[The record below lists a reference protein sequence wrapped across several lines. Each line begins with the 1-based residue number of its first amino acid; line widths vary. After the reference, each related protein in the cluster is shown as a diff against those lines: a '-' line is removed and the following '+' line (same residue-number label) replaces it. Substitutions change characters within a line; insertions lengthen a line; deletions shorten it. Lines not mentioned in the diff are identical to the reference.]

1 MKINLWYSKSMSQ
14 WRWTLVEEWRN
25 GVTKTEQHSGQQ
37 PMLRDAMED
46 VAKTVEYMLECKD
59 RGDQLSG
66 RASRLHRGCHW
77 FEPGISH
84 INNRKTEDVYCFT
97 MDRIKVRC
105 RSCGKELEG
114 HPSKTVSCGC
124 PNMAT
129 IRGDKISAVDLSE
142 VVMLNFNQPK
152 DKKGVLTQQ
161 DIEWQEQ
168 RRQRKVRKLDFEVK

>member
-1 MKINLWYSKSMSQ
+1 
-14 WRWTLVEEWRN
+14 
-25 GVTKTEQHSGQQ
+25 
-37 PMLRDAMED
+37 
-46 VAKTVEYMLECKD
+46 
-59 RGDQLSG
+59 
-66 RASRLHRGCHW
+66 
-77 FEPGISH
+77 
-84 INNRKTEDVYCFT
+84 

-124 PNMAT
+124 PNMTT
-129 IRGDKISAVDLSE
+129 IRGGKISAVDLSE

-168 RRQRKVRKLDFEVK
+168 RRQRKVRKLNFEIR